1 VTRSPTLPALAAA
14 AFLLATGGS
23 ASAQGAA
30 DPQLFAAGE
39 AVYAVQCA
47 VCHATDGSGRGST
60 FPALRG
66 NANLADLSLV
76 VANLREGQG
85 FMPPFP
91 ALGAEDM
98 AAVASYVRNAWGNGH
113 GAAPVS
119 EVATLL
125 EGLDP
130 PGEVVSIWD
139 GVYTDAQADQGQSVF
154 TAPCGLC
161 HGSKLNGAPDD
172 QDMQPAPP
180 LARAKF
186 LRVWDGR
193 TLGTLYSYARHTMP
207 LSNPGFLPEED
218 YAAIVAHMLR
228 VTGAKAGDTPLSTD
242 LRDLAHIVIGPKP

>member
-1 VTRSPTLPALAAA
+1 MTRTPGLPVLAAA
-14 AFLLATGGS
+14 ALLALPV
-23 ASAQGAA
+23 ASAAQGTEAELHA
-30 DPQLFAAGE
+30 RGE
-39 AVYAVQCA
+39 AVYAAQCA
-47 VCHATDGSGRGST
+47 VCHNAEGTGRGST

-66 NANLADLSLV
+66 NENLGDLSLV

-91 ALGAEDM
+91 SLGVEDL
-98 AAVASYVRNAWGNGH
+98 AAVSTYVRTAWGNAYGP
-113 GAAPVS
+113 APVS
-119 EVATLL
+119 EVAGLL
-125 EGLDP
+125 ESLDP
-130 PGEVVSIWD
+130 PDPVVTMWD
-139 GVYTDAQADQGQSVF
+139 GVYTDAQADRGQDIF

-193 TLGTLYSYARHTMP
+193 SLGTLYAYTRYTMP

-228 VTGAKAGDTPLSTD
+228 VSGAKAGDTPLSTD
-242 LRDLAHIVIGPKP
+242 LRDLAHIVIGPQP